1 MNFRKVSDHELR
13 CSVTIDEI
21 HENGLEVSD
30 LLKKTEKTYSF
41 FEYLVQ
47 EAEEETG
54 FEKSGPMSVEGIF
67 VNGILELIFR
77 VVDEAE
83 GSMLPEME
91 EDMGTK
97 VDDGEPGS
105 SLPPMDENVLMKLV
119 QVSFTSIE
127 RLTKFCRLLSFASK
141 IPSSLYQIKNKYILI
156 LDLDDCNREEIGAF
170 CLLVQEYGQGSLYGD
185 LQASNVM
192 EHGKLLL
199 DDACYRL
206 HQM

>member
-1 MNFRKVSDHELR
+1 
-13 CSVTIDEI
+13 
-21 HENGLEVSD
+21 
-30 LLKKTEKTYSF
+30 
-41 FEYLVQ
+41 
-47 EAEEETG
+47 
-54 FEKSGPMSVEGIF
+54 
-67 VNGILELIFR
+67 
-77 VVDEAE
+77 
-83 GSMLPEME
+83 MLPEME
-91 EDMGTK
+91 EDMRTK

>member
-1 MNFRKVSDHELR
+1 
-13 CSVTIDEI
+13 
-21 HENGLEVSD
+21 
-30 LLKKTEKTYSF
+30 
-41 FEYLVQ
+41 
-47 EAEEETG
+47 
-54 FEKSGPMSVEGIF
+54 
-67 VNGILELIFR
+67 
-77 VVDEAE
+77 
-83 GSMLPEME
+83 
-91 EDMGTK
+91 
-97 VDDGEPGS
+97 
-105 SLPPMDENVLMKLV
+105 MDENVLMKLV

>member
-1 MNFRKVSDHELR
+1 
-13 CSVTIDEI
+13 
-21 HENGLEVSD
+21 
-30 LLKKTEKTYSF
+30 
-41 FEYLVQ
+41 
-47 EAEEETG
+47 
-54 FEKSGPMSVEGIF
+54 MSVEGIF

-91 EDMGTK
+91 EDMRTK

-141 IPSSLYQIKNKYILI
+141 IPSSLYQIKNKYHHPQLYILI
-156 LDLDDCNREEIGAF
+156 LVLDDCNREEIGAF

>member
-1 MNFRKVSDHELR
+1 
-13 CSVTIDEI
+13 
-21 HENGLEVSD
+21 
-30 LLKKTEKTYSF
+30 
-41 FEYLVQ
+41 
-47 EAEEETG
+47 
-54 FEKSGPMSVEGIF
+54 MSVEGIF

-91 EDMGTK
+91 EDMRTK

-156 LDLDDCNREEIGAF
+156 LDLDDCDREGIGAF